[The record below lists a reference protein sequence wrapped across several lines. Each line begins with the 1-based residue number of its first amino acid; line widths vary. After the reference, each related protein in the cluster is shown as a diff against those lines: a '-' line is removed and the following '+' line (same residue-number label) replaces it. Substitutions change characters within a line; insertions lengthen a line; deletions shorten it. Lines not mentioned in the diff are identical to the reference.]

1 MFRRFRKQL
10 RRALQRQRHSDS
22 PVIHEAEIQHR
33 QRISGIRRLLIQF
46 RGIDQILLHAVSD
59 FIAHAQIALPRGI
72 LQICRLA
79 VQLRGTFEVPRN
91 TDGGSI
97 TETQPVSARSGILGY
112 P

>member
-10 RRALQRQRHSDS
+10 RRTLQRQRHSDS

-46 RGIDQILLHAVSD
+46 RGIDQILLHAVAD

-79 VQLRGTFEVPRN
+79 VQLRGTFEVPWN
-91 TDGGSI
+91 ADGGSI